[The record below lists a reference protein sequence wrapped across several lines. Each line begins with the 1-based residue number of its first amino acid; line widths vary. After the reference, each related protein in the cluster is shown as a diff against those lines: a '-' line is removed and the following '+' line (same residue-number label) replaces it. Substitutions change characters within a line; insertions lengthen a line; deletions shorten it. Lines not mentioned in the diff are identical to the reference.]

1 MAPPRQPGPGTGGRG
16 VLLTDELLQQY
27 GARLLRVAAGASVFL
42 AGESADHFHV
52 LKSGRLRM
60 VSMSEKGREFT
71 QGWFDPGES
80 FGEPPFFA
88 GGAYPA
94 SAIAETDCTVWTCPR
109 SGFLKLLEA
118 RPDVHLALTRTL
130 SRRLIYKSLML
141 GEIAIEEAE
150 HRLATLFGHLAR
162 IAGKMPGA
170 DYRIPLTRQQL
181 ADMTGLRVETVIRT
195 VKGMEARGVLAI
207 VGGRIVWHGRDDR
220 PESARSRK

>member
-1 MAPPRQPGPGTGGRG
+1 
-16 VLLTDELLQQY
+16 
-27 GARLLRVAAGASVFL
+27 
-42 AGESADHFHV
+42 
-52 LKSGRLRM
+52 M

-80 FGEPPFFA
+80 FGEPPFFS
-88 GGAYPA
+88 GGVYPA
-94 SAIAETDCTVWTCPR
+94 TAIAETDCTVWKCPG
-109 SGFLKLLEA
+109 SGFLRLLEA
-118 RPDVHLALTRTL
+118 HPAVHLALTRTL
-130 SRRLIYKSLML
+130 SRRLVYKALML

-150 HRLATLFGHLAR
+150 HRLVTLFGHLAR
-162 IAGKMPGA
+162 IAGKQSRA

-220 PESARSRK
+220 PESARRKT